1 MFLETADIE
10 TASDDYASRFGG
22 AIGEYF
28 LAVQYDITRSLLD
41 DALDI
46 SILDVGGGHAQLSAP
61 LARDGFRV
69 TVTGSDESCRQ
80 RLDRELPE
88 DSFTFTVC
96 DMLALPYDNDSF
108 DHVIAFRL
116 LPHVERW
123 QQVIG
128 EMCRVARKSVI
139 FDYPDSRSSNILYDS
154 LFSMKKKYEK
164 NTRTFTLFNR
174 SQISR
179 EIIRNGFSQPVFKPQ
194 FFLPMV
200 VHRKFKSV
208 GVSKTSEAL
217 FRALL
222 LTRWLGSPIIAQGV
236 TNRYRSV

>member
-1 MFLETADIE
+1 MFIETADIE
-10 TASDDYASRFGG
+10 TASDDYATRFSG
-22 AIGEYF
+22 AVGEYF
-28 LAVQYDITRSLLD
+28 LSVQYNITRSFLGQDLH
-41 DALDI
+41 I
-46 SILDVGGGHAQLSAP
+46 SILDIGGGHAQLAVP
-61 LARDGFRV
+61 LAQDGFRV

-80 RLDRELPE
+80 RLDRELPGGSYAFE
-88 DSFTFTVC
+88 VC

-174 SQISR
+174 SQISQ
-179 EIIRNGFSQPVFKPQ
+179 EIVKYGFSQPEFRPQ

-200 VHRKFKSV
+200 VHRKLNSV
-208 GVSKTSEAL
+208 GMSKVSEAF

-222 LTRWLGSPIIAQGV
+222 LTRWFGSPIIAQCV
-236 TNRYRSV
+236 PNQYR